1 MSLFG
6 RFRGI
11 IPLLL
16 ALVLTA
22 VGVRTYLQSP
32 PSIVSSPAATSVN
45 VYIQPK
51 TGVQDI
57 ARTLQ
62 DAGVIRSTWAFLAMA
77 YLQGSLK
84 RLQSGEYEFSPGMSL
99 FEILQKL
106 ESGRVVTHQVT
117 VPEGFTAQDIAK
129 LLASERLVDPDRF
142 MALAQDPEFAARLGV
157 EAQGLEGYL
166 FPDTYRLTRGMG
178 EEEIIRVMLNRFNQA
193 IPPDFPEQAR
203 LVGMSPHAVVT
214 LASLIEK
221 EARLDSERAVISA
234 VFHNRLRQR
243 MPLQSD
249 PTAVYMVPRKE
260 GRITP
265 EDLQRKSPYN
275 TYLIP
280 GLPPGPIA
288 NPGLASLEAAL
299 HPSPANFLYFVAKND
314 GSHFFSRTLEQHQ
327 QAVRIYQGG
336 GRSRESSSASSTA
349 LSATAVAGRS
359 GRAEG
364 S

>member
-1 MSLFG
+1 MAFSRF
-6 RFRGI
+6 FRGM
-11 IPLLL
+11 IPLVL

-32 PSIVSSPAATSVN
+32 PPASNSPGVGSIT
-45 VYIQPK
+45 VYIPPK
-51 TGVQDI
+51 SGVQDI
-57 ARTLQ
+57 ARTLH
-62 DAGVIRSTWAFLAMA
+62 DAGVIRSPWAFLAVA

-84 RLQSGEYEFSPGMSL
+84 RLQSGEYEFSSDMSL
-99 FEILQKL
+99 LEILRKL
-106 ESGRVVTHQVT
+106 EAGRVVTHQVT

-129 LLASERLVDPDRF
+129 LLASEQLVNPERF
-142 MALAQDPEFAARLGV
+142 GALVRDPEFAARLGV
-157 EAQGLEGYL
+157 DAQGLEGYL

-178 EEEIIRVMLNRFNQA
+178 EEEIIRVMVNRFNQA
-193 IPPDFPEQAR
+193 MPPDLRQEAR
-203 LVGMSPHAVVT
+203 RVNLTPHAVVT

-221 EARLDSERAVISA
+221 EARLDSERPLISA

-249 PTAVYMVPRKE
+249 PTAVYLMPRKE
-260 GRITP
+260 GRITS

-288 NPGLASLEAAL
+288 NPGIASLEAAL
-299 HPSPANFLYFVAKND
+299 HPARVDFLYFVAKND
-314 GSHFFSRTLEQHQ
+314 GTHFFSRTFEQHQ
-327 QAVRIYQGG
+327 RAVRLFQGG
-336 GRSRESSSASSTA
+336 GTSREGGSVSSTG
-349 LSATAVAGRS
+349 LSATAVAGRPA
-359 GRAEG
+359 RADG